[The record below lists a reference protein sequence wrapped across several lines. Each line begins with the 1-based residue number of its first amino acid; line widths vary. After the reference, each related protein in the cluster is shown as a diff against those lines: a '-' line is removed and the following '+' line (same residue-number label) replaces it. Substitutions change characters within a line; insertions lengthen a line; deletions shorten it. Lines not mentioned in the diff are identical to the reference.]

1 MRRNIILNVKINKMK
16 LKYLL
21 LGNVSNG
28 TANISLLIFR
38 VIICSLMLKH
48 GIEKLRNFEMI
59 SPYFPDP
66 LGVGSM
72 NSLLMILFAEVG
84 CSILIMLGMLTRL
97 ATLPLIFGMSI
108 AAFMI
113 HEQDPFAM
121 KELALMYLGPFI
133 VLLISGPGK
142 YSIDYLI
149 LRKFSSNDDETDL
162 LV

>member
-1 MRRNIILNVKINKMK
+1 MK
-16 LKYLL
+16 LRYLM

-28 TANISLLIFR
+28 TANVSLLIFR
-38 VIICSLMLKH
+38 VITCSLMLKH

-84 CSILIMLGMLTRL
+84 CSILIFFGFLTRL
-97 ATLPLIFGMSI
+97 ATIPLIFGMSI

-113 HEQDPFAM
+113 HGQDPFAM
-121 KELALMYLGPFI
+121 KELALMYMGSFI

-142 YSIDYLI
+142 YSMDYLI
-149 LRKFSSNDDETDL
+149 QRKFSPNDDDDETDL